1 MRLFEKVFDV
11 FSEIYIFIAKY
22 GILSM
27 KSNLNGKKPM
37 VVWVEVEEIVE
48 KAEDVDEKV
57 KEDAKQAEDVDE
69 KCGMKCGKLNV

>member
-1 MRLFEKVFDV
+1 
-11 FSEIYIFIAKY
+11 
-22 GILSM
+22 
-27 KSNLNGKKPM
+27 
-37 VVWVEVEEIVE
+37 VEVEEIVE

>member
-1 MRLFEKVFDV
+1 
-11 FSEIYIFIAKY
+11 
-22 GILSM
+22 
-27 KSNLNGKKPM
+27 M